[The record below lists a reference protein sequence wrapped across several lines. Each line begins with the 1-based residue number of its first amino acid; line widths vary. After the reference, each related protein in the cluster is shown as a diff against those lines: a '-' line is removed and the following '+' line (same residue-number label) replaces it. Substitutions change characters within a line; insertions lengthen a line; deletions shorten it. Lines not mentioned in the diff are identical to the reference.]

1 MKKIINFY
9 HSCSLLNPTPCA
21 SRMLK
26 SLFILRTLTSTEVI
40 YQLLYRYE
48 DELWKN
54 TFTCSKRYLWLH
66 YCNQVHNLYHTQ
78 NLKLKVGPNFT
89 FPTKKAVQHQDLPS
103 SKMAPFNTRGV
114 QSSSP
119 YCTLDPDEFQN
130 MISIQWWLFINS
142 NSSNLI

>member
-1 MKKIINFY
+1 MEKYF
-9 HSCSLLNPTPCA
+9 HLQQALLVATL
-21 SRMLK
+21 SQLGTY
-26 SLFILRTLTSTEVI
+26 ILPI
-40 YQLLYRYE
+40 P
-48 DELWKN
+48 
-54 TFTCSKRYLWLH
+54 
-66 YCNQVHNLYHTQ
+66 HTQ

-130 MISIQWWLFINS
+130 MISI
-142 NSSNLI
+142 